1 MTPRTHCEEDAM
13 FLMGE
18 LKISGKG
25 EPRLNE
31 KGEAGKRTMYS
42 FPEAHEF
49 ELVLSDGNKD
59 DCRFNFYVAL
69 DESEKVSIGTED
81 VESSISNGFIVVL
94 IKDEKG
100 DVISLTLSPEQVQV
114 LYRILEN
121 AHVAFES
128 LGRLQKTVIV
138 NEVA

>member
-1 MTPRTHCEEDAM
+1 M

-25 EPRLNE
+25 EPRLNK
-31 KGEAGKRTMYS
+31 KGETGERTTYS
-42 FPEAHEF
+42 FPGSHEL
-49 ELVLSDGNKD
+49 ELILSDGAKD

-81 VESSISNGFIVVL
+81 VESSIPNRFIVLL

-100 DVISLTLSPEQVQV
+100 DVISLTLSPEQVRV
-114 LYRILEN
+114 LYRTFEN
-121 AHVAFES
+121 AHLAFES
-128 LGRLQKTVIV
+128 IASLQKTVVV
-138 NEVA
+138 NAVKGAKR